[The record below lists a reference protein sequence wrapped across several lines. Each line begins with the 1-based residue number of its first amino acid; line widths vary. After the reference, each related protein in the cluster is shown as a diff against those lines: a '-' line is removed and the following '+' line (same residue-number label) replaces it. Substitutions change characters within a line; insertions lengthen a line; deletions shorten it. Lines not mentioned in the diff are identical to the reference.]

1 MTNMDLIKDIKSYEV
16 LDSRGNPTVA
26 AKVLLNN
33 GVSEMAFVP
42 SGASTGKYEANEK
55 RDLEESRYQGKGV
68 LKAVNSINTTLK
80 SLLINQDPA
89 DIKQIDKLMCEED
102 GTSDKSHLGANA
114 ILAVSMAC
122 TKVSAKNFNMPLHN
136 FIAKKGE
143 EMGMSINQS
152 LPIPMMNILN
162 GGAHADN
169 PIDFQEFMI
178 QPSGFETFA
187 RALQCGV
194 EIFHTLKGILSSKGL
209 STSVGDE
216 GGFAP
221 KLNTP
226 EEALDL
232 IIEAIENSGYKPGE
246 EVNLCLD
253 VAATE
258 FYKKDYY
265 DVVGM
270 NKKFSSSEL
279 VKYLQSLRENYPIS
293 SIEDGLDEDD
303 WSGWGELVLSLGN
316 NTQLVGDDLFVTN
329 PTRIK
334 KGIERSSAN
343 SVLVK
348 VNQIGTISETLEAIK
363 ISKENNFSTI
373 ISHRSG
379 ETEDT
384 FIADLA
390 VGLGS
395 GQIKTGA
402 PSRSDRVAKYNRL
415 LIIEK
420 DSGLRFYDKVNL

>member
-1 MTNMDLIKDIKSYEV
+1 
-16 LDSRGNPTVA
+16 
-26 AKVLLNN
+26 
-33 GVSEMAFVP
+33 
-42 SGASTGKYEANEK
+42 
-55 RDLEESRYQGKGV
+55 
-68 LKAVNSINTTLK
+68 
-80 SLLINQDPA
+80 
-89 DIKQIDKLMCEED
+89 
-102 GTSDKSHLGANA
+102 
-114 ILAVSMAC
+114 
-122 TKVSAKNFNMPLHN
+122 
-136 FIAKKGE
+136 
-143 EMGMSINQS
+143 MSINQS

-363 ISKENNFSTI
+363 ISKENNFSTV

>member
-1 MTNMDLIKDIKSYEV
+1 
-16 LDSRGNPTVA
+16 
-26 AKVLLNN
+26 
-33 GVSEMAFVP
+33 
-42 SGASTGKYEANEK
+42 
-55 RDLEESRYQGKGV
+55 
-68 LKAVNSINTTLK
+68 
-80 SLLINQDPA
+80 
-89 DIKQIDKLMCEED
+89 
-102 GTSDKSHLGANA
+102 
-114 ILAVSMAC
+114 
-122 TKVSAKNFNMPLHN
+122 
-136 FIAKKGE
+136 
-143 EMGMSINQS
+143 
-152 LPIPMMNILN
+152 MNILN

-194 EIFHTLKGILSSKGL
+194 EIFHTLKGILRSKGL

-246 EVNLCLD
+246 EVSLCLD

-316 NTQLVGDDLFVTN
+316 STQLVGDDLFVTN

-334 KGIERSSAN
+334 KGIELSSAN

-363 ISKENNFSTI
+363 ISKENNFSTV

-420 DSGLRFYDKVNL
+420 DSGLRFYDKDNL